1 MSRDRKKTSVTTL
14 GGADFRN
21 VPNELGAAGD
31 TVYVSPTIKMA
42 TQQNIEYVSVFNPKT
57 KETLLFRQ
65 RYGIGGPTVID
76 YNTDYI
82 GIRNAD
88 GTYTTNATTS
98 ADFMNDESRSALAN
112 EKNVLDS
119 LENNRNYTYRTG
131 YALDNNGQKPTPI
144 QTSQALNNPA
154 TPDPPT
160 ADPQTGDDANDDG
173 GDGSTL
179 ATLQSVVDDNG
190 VQQAAEA
197 GNLSEDLRYPVGSP
211 TYLKSDYIRFSAV
224 KYEPATISTDNFAI
238 SYNPGEVLGASV
250 YLPIQGGISDSNGV
264 GWNEEVM
271 NPIQIA
277 GADIAM
283 RTMGEGGSGLMD
295 AANDLVNKIAGNSDA
310 VKAAIKGSVTESAI
324 GANILPRTSRAIF
337 NPNTELLFNGPQLRA
352 FTFTFKLLPRN
363 ATEAANIKKIIRFFK
378 VNMAARTTEA
388 QLFLKAPNIFRIE
401 YIHKE
406 EDNHRG
412 LNLIKDCAL
421 QNFSVD
427 YTPDGSYMT
436 VGDDSEGTMF
446 SYNLTMSF
454 MELVP
459 VYSKDYDDEKAGNHP
474 IGY

>member
-14 GGADFRN
+14 GGGDFRN
-21 VPNELGAAGD
+21 VPTELGAAGD

-42 TQQNIEYVSVFNPKT
+42 TKQNIEYVSVFNPKT

-65 RYGIGGPTVID
+65 RYGVGGPTVID
-76 YNTDYI
+76 YNSDYI

-88 GTYTTNATTS
+88 GTYGTNATTS
-98 ADFMNDESRSALAN
+98 AGFMNDESRSALAN
-112 EKNVLDS
+112 AQNVLDS

-131 YALDNNGQKPTPI
+131 YALDNDGTKPTPI
-144 QTSQALNNPA
+144 QTSQALNSPA

-160 ADPQTGDDANDDG
+160 ADPQTGDDDDG

-190 VQQAAEA
+190 VRQAAEA
-197 GNLSEDLRYPVGSP
+197 GNLSEDLKYPSSSP

-224 KYEPATISTDNFAI
+224 KYEPATIDTNSFAI
-238 SYNPGEVLGASV
+238 SFNTGEVLGASV

-264 GWNEEVM
+264 GWNEEVI
-271 NPIQIA
+271 NPIQVA

-283 RTMGEGGSGLMD
+283 STMDQGASGAENSATNLLGKFASFPENVRT
-295 AANDLVNKIAGNSDA
+295 
-310 VKAAIKGSVTESAI
+310 AIKASITESAI
-324 GANILPRTSRAIF
+324 GANILPRTQRSIF

-352 FTFTFKLLPRN
+352 FTFSFKLLPRN
-363 ATEAANIKKIIRFFK
+363 KTEADNIKKIIRFFK

-406 EDNHRG
+406 EDNHKG

>member
-65 RYGIGGPTVID
+65 RYSAGGPTVID

-98 ADFMNDESRSALAN
+98 ADFMNDASRSALAN
-112 EKNVLDS
+112 EQNVLDS

-144 QTSQALNNPA
+144 QTSQALNSPA

-160 ADPQTGDDANDDG
+160 ADPQTGDDSDPDG

-179 ATLQSVVDDNG
+179 ATLQTVVDDNG
-190 VQQAAEA
+190 VRQAKEA

-211 TYLKSDYIRFSAV
+211 TYLRSDYIRFSAV
-224 KYEPATISTDNFAI
+224 KYEPASINTNSFAI
-238 SYNPGEVLGASV
+238 SFNTGEVLGASV

-264 GWNEEVM
+264 GWNEEVI
-271 NPIQIA
+271 NPIQVA

-283 RTMGEGGSGLMD
+283 QTMSNGGDG
-295 AANDLVNKIAGNSDA
+295 LVNSTSNLVDKFTGFSDDI
-310 VKAAIKGSVTESAI
+310 KTAIKASVTESAI
-324 GANILPRTSRAIF
+324 GANILPRTQRAIF

>member
-1 MSRDRKKTSVTTL
+1 MARDRKKTSVTTL
-14 GGADFRN
+14 GGGDFRN
-21 VPNELGAAGD
+21 LPDEFSQGD

-42 TQQNIEYVSVFNPKT
+42 TKQNIEYVSVYNPKT
-57 KETLLFRQ
+57 KETHLFRQ
-65 RYGIGGPTVID
+65 RYSITGPTVID
-76 YNTDYI
+76 YDQDYI
-82 GIRNAD
+82 GKRNAD
-88 GTYTTNATTS
+88 NTYTTNADTS
-98 ADFMNDESRSALAN
+98 AGFMNDESRSALAN
-112 EKNVLDS
+112 DKAVQDS

-131 YALDNNGQKPTPI
+131 YALDNDGEKPTPV
-144 QTSQALNNPA
+144 QTSEALIIPS

-160 ADPQTGDDANDDG
+160 ADPQTGDADDG

-211 TYLKSDYIRFSAV
+211 TYLRSDYIRFSAV
-224 KYEPATISTDNFAI
+224 KYEPASISTDTFAI
-238 SYNPGEVLGASV
+238 SFNTGEVLGASV

-264 GWNEEVM
+264 GWNEEVI
-271 NPIQIA
+271 NPIQVA
-277 GADIAM
+277 GANLAM
-283 RTMGEGGSGLMD
+283 ETMGEGSKGMME
-295 AANDLVNKIAGNSDA
+295 AAQNLVDKIAGNNEA
-310 VKAAIKGSVTESAI
+310 VKAAIIGSVTESAI

-363 ATEAANIKKIIRFFK
+363 APEAANIKKIIRFFK
-378 VNMAARTTEA
+378 VNMAAKTTKSE
-388 QLFLKAPNIFRIE
+388 LFLKAPNIFRIE

-406 EDNHRG
+406 EENHRG

-459 VYSKDYDDEKAGNHP
+459 VYSKDYEDEKAGNHP

>member
-65 RYGIGGPTVID
+65 RYSAGGPTVID

-98 ADFMNDESRSALAN
+98 ADFMNDASRSALAN
-112 EKNVLDS
+112 EQNVLDS

-144 QTSQALNNPA
+144 QTSQALNSPA

-160 ADPQTGDDANDDG
+160 ADPQTGDDSDPDG

-179 ATLQSVVDDNG
+179 ATLQTVVDDNG
-190 VQQAAEA
+190 VRQAKEA

-211 TYLKSDYIRFSAV
+211 TYLRSDYIRFSAV
-224 KYEPATISTDNFAI
+224 KYEPASINTNSFAI
-238 SYNPGEVLGASV
+238 SFNTGEVLGASV

-264 GWNEEVM
+264 GWNEEVI
-271 NPIQIA
+271 NPIQVA

-283 RTMGEGGSGLMD
+283 QTMSNGGDG
-295 AANDLVNKIAGNSDA
+295 LVNSTSNLVDKFAGFPDD
-310 VKAAIKGSVTESAI
+310 VKTAIKASVTESAI
-324 GANILPRTSRAIF
+324 GANILPRTQRAIF